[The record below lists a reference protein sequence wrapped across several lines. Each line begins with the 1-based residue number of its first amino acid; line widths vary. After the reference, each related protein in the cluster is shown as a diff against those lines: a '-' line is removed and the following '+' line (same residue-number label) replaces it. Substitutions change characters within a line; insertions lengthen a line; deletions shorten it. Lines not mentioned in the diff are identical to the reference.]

1 MAGKS
6 RKSLKSEKQ
15 RHSRNVQA
23 SDARKRQKG
32 LERIAVWVP
41 STEAGRF
48 KQAAKRAVER
58 HLGGEVPGCVVE
70 IPKPWRD
77 PKPQDDGR
85 QGSLGL

>member
-1 MAGKS
+1 MAEKS
-6 RKSLKSEKQ
+6 RRALKSDKQ
-15 RHSRNVQA
+15 RHSRNVKA

-41 STEAGRF
+41 SKEAGRF
-48 KQAAKRAVER
+48 KLAAKRAVER
-58 HLGGEVPGCVVE
+58 HLNGEVPGCVVE

-77 PKPQDDGR
+77 PKPHDDRR

>member
-6 RKSLKSEKQ
+6 RKSLKSDKQ
-15 RHSRNVQA
+15 RHSRNVKA
-23 SDARKRQKG
+23 SDARKRQQG

-41 STEAGRF
+41 SKEAARF
-48 KQAAKRAVER
+48 KQAAKRAVNR
-58 HLGGEVPGCVVE
+58 HLNGEVPACSVE

-77 PKPQDDGR
+77 PKPQDDRR